1 MEVYKYS
8 DLTGLIIGGGMKVHR
23 EIGPGFPEIIYLRCL
38 LLELSKY
45 GLICET
51 AVERDIFYEGTNVG
65 SRRLD
70 LLVNSKVIVELKA
83 VSELEKLYYNQ
94 VINYLKVFNLEV
106 GLLINFGSISLQYKR
121 FANSR

>member
-8 DLTGLIIGGGMKVHR
+8 DLTGLIIGGAMKVHR
-23 EIGPGFPEIIYLRCL
+23 EVGPGFPEIIYLRCM
-38 LLELSKY
+38 LLELKKR

-51 AVERDIFYEGTNVG
+51 ELERDIFYDGVKVG

-83 VSELEKLYYNQ
+83 VSELEKLYFNQ

-106 GLLINFGSISLQYKR
+106 GLLINFGSLSLQYKR
-121 FANSR
+121 FANSG

>member
-1 MEVYKYS
+1 MEVYKHS
-8 DLTGLIIGGGMKVHR
+8 DLTGLIIGGAMKVHR
-23 EIGPGFPEIIYLRCL
+23 EVGPGFPEMIYLRCL
-38 LLELSKY
+38 LLELKKY
-45 GLICET
+45 GLNCET
-51 AVERDIFYEGTNVG
+51 ELERDIFYEGIKVG

-106 GLLINFGSISLQYKR
+106 GLLLNFGSISLQYKR
-121 FANSR
+121 FANSG